1 MPHKCNQCPW
11 GETYSNESD
20 ICDHCQNDPDTG
32 WGGFTDHRLG
42 KHFYSTE
49 ERARYEARIQEHRD
63 GYDWE
68 DD

>member
-1 MPHKCNQCPW
+1 MPYKCNQCPW

-63 GYDWE
+63 GYD
-68 DD
+68 

>member
-1 MPHKCNQCPW
+1 MKVWIARDKSGDINLFQEEPFL
-11 GETYSNESD
+11 GES
-20 ICDHCQNDPDTG
+20 
-32 WGGFTDHRLG
+32 G